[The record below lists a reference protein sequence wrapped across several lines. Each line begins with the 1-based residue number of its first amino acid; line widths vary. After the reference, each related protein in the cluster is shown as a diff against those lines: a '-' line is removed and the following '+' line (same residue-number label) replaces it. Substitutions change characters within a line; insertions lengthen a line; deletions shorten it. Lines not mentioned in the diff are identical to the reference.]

1 MGRVRC
7 FFCLPLA
14 PELKKEIAA
23 WIAANRAAISGV
35 RWVAEADLH
44 VTLRF
49 CGEIPQAAAQPLGD
63 RAKNLLAE
71 RCAAPLRLTLRETGT
86 FGRPP
91 RVLWAGLGGD
101 TAALERLNALIEG
114 ACRDAGLPPDGPYGR
129 LARVRPGGAGRS
141 ASMEACRA
149 RLDGR
154 SHDLHAQP
162 PDARGAALRTVDR
175 LSLGNGGG
183 RSVDFDK
190 ITETG
195 GISLG

>member
-101 TAALERLNALIEG
+101 TAALARLNALIEG
-114 ACRDAGLPPDGPYGR
+114 ACRDAGLPPDDRKFSPHLT
-129 LARVRPGGAGRS
+129 LARMGASRGGANRRRWTPCVRGS
-141 ASMEACRA
+141 S
-149 RLDGR
+149 
-154 SHDLHAQP
+154 P
-162 PDARGAALRTVDR
+162 GAA
-175 LSLGNGGG
+175 G
-183 RSVDFDK
+183 RPVARFSCAAASRPQ
-190 ITETG
+190 G
-195 GISLG
+195 RAMSR

>member
-35 RWVAEADLH
+35 RGVAEADLH

-114 ACRDAGLPPDGPYGR
+114 ACRDAGLPPDGRKFSPHLT
-129 LARVRPGGAGRS
+129 LARMDASRGFDPAALDALRPWKLAG
-141 ASMEACRA
+141 
-149 RLDGR
+149 
-154 SHDLHAQP
+154 
-162 PDARGAALRTVDR
+162 RGAALRTVDR
-175 LSLGNGGG
+175 LPLGNGGG

>member
-114 ACRDAGLPPDGPYGR
+114 ACRDAGLPPDGRKFSPHLT
-129 LARVRPGGAGRS
+129 LARMDASRGFDPAALDALRPWKLAGRGWTADRTIFMRS
-141 ASMEACRA
+141 RLTPAGPRYEPLAVCRLGTA
-149 RLDGR
+149 ADG
-154 SHDLHAQP
+154 A
-162 PDARGAALRTVDR
+162 
-175 LSLGNGGG
+175 
-183 RSVDFDK
+183 
-190 ITETG
+190 
-195 GISLG
+195 

>member
-14 PELKKEIAA
+14 PELKKE
-23 WIAANRAAISGV
+23 IAANRAAISGV

-101 TAALERLNALIEG
+101 TAALARLNALIEG
-114 ACRDAGLPPDGPYGR
+114 ACRDAGLPPDDRKFSPHLT
-129 LARVRPGGAGRS
+129 LARMGASRGGRTGGVGRP
-141 ASMEACRA
+141 ASVEARRA

-154 SHDLHAQP
+154 LRGFHAQP
-162 PDARGAALRTVDR
+162 PHARRAAL
-175 LSLGNGGG
+175 
-183 RSVDFDK
+183 
-190 ITETG
+190 
-195 GISLG
+195 

>member
-101 TAALERLNALIEG
+101 TAALARLNALIEG
-114 ACRDAGLPPDGPYGR
+114 ACRDAGLPPDDRKFSPHLT
-129 LARVRPGGAGRS
+129 LARMGASRGGEPAALDALRPWKLAGRGWT
-141 ASMEACRA
+141 ACCAVFMRS
-149 RLDGR
+149 RLTPAGPRYEPLTVCRLGTAADG
-154 SHDLHAQP
+154 A
-162 PDARGAALRTVDR
+162 
-175 LSLGNGGG
+175 
-183 RSVDFDK
+183 
-190 ITETG
+190 
-195 GISLG
+195 